1 MIPALKEVSGS
12 QIRVGHTL
20 WGWWDGVCN
29 YWHVMPAGQ
38 AVVYAR
44 PIENAGNGAVDVAAG
59 RSDYVFD
66 DASRLLVS

>member
-12 QIRVGHTL
+12 QIAVGHTL

-29 YWHVMPAGQ
+29 YWHVMPVGQ
-38 AVVYAR
+38 SVVYVQM
-44 PIENAGNGAVDVAAG
+44 IENAGNGAVDVSAG
-59 RSDYVFD
+59 RRDYVFD